1 MWYMIFRKCDI
12 WYFKNVIY
20 DISKMWCMIFRKCDI
35 WYFENVIYDICFA
48 SLGHR
53 WHQRCVAWILIHS
66 SFLLLF
72 WCGKNVRLVAIISY
86 YLEFAL
92 FFHHLQMLLQI
103 SLLTMQ
109 CDNWQERVRCG
120 NNIIADSAQ
129 TEYCTTFPLSIRP
142 CVRHRRDISHFS
154 HI

>member
-1 MWYMIFRKCDI
+1 MLGCLIHLPTHARAWKETDAKILTTPFFIIAK
-12 WYFKNVIY
+12 F
-20 DISKMWCMIFRKCDI
+20 IFRKCDI

-109 CDNWQERVRCG
+109 CDNWQERACCG
-120 NNIIADSAQ
+120 NNIILLGVCVIFPPLGPMPPSGRQ
-129 TEYCTTFPLSIRP
+129 T
-142 CVRHRRDISHFS
+142 
-154 HI
+154 